1 MNIIVC
7 CGKGHVHLQFWSK
20 LALRIV
26 PIVFLKRW
34 KKLNFNNDGFFN
46 IYYVTLHLDI
56 VRFVAR
62 GPRVK
67 KYSIGTVVQRI
78 PVGMKAL

>member
-1 MNIIVC
+1 MTIIVC

-26 PIVFLKRW
+26 LYFSKDE